1 MLACSVK
8 ANLESRSL
16 ALPTLE
22 KIIAAISHMHSEVQ
36 EPFKSAY
43 ISQLE

>member
-1 MLACSVK
+1 MLACRVK

-22 KIIAAISHMHSEVQ
+22 QNIAAISHMHSEVQ
-36 EPFKSAY
+36 EPFESTY